1 MRAGEA
7 VPGKAVSSATRFA
20 LATIILH
27 VAVVILHGAAHQALG
42 INASPA
48 QLLFIVTIIMMGPP
62 LAGLLLW
69 KRRDTPGPIALTLVM
84 AGAFVF
90 GVYNHF
96 ILFSPDHVSHVSS
109 TKPGG
114 WAVVFQATAILLAV
128 TEGLGCCAGLLLA
141 KRAYVNQDSL
151 R

>member
-1 MRAGEA
+1 MRASETLSNA
-7 VPGKAVSSATRFA
+7 ARFA

-27 VAVVILHGAAHQALG
+27 VAVVILHAAAHQALG

-48 QLLFIVTIIMMGPP
+48 QLLFIVTIIMIGPP
-62 LAGLLLW
+62 LAGVLLW
-69 KRRDTPGPIALTLVM
+69 KRRDIFGPIALTLLM

-96 ILFSPDHVSHVSS
+96 ILFSPDYVSHVSN

-128 TEGLGCCAGLLLA
+128 TEGLGVCAGILLA
-141 KRAYVNQDSL
+141 QRGFVNHDSL